1 MSLSPSPIAAAALG
15 EARGHAQGG
24 RLAEALE
31 AARRAAQADAGLGEA
46 YAIWGVAAAELGRF
60 NDAVEPLMAAAER
73 IPAGSIGWA
82 NITSQL
88 ARALSNTGFWAEA
101 VRRAEAVTAIDA
113 PDPEVR
119 ERIGAAFARMNLP
132 ERGLP
137 HLEWARGLRPD
148 RPQLLAELG
157 LAYMADG
164 RLDAAE
170 QAFEAAIDLS
180 PRMVQPHAALA
191 QLRRWTPGTA
201 HVARLTA
208 VRDDPRL
215 ESLERGSLGFAL
227 FKELDDLGAVEDAW
241 RVLAEANEACRTEAT
256 VDWSAAGDAEL
267 MQSLMELFPVE
278 RLKAAPPP
286 KDRAAPTPIFI
297 VGLPRS
303 GTTLLERML
312 AGHSE
317 VQALGEL
324 PTFPIVFRTASSHT
338 DRRSLTPEVIR
349 AAAGGDWAA
358 VGELYLQEIAPLGL
372 EAPYVIDKLPANSL
386 LVGAIRLALP
396 RARIIH
402 MRRAPMDA
410 LFGAY
415 KVRFAGWYG
424 WAYRQADMAAHFV
437 NHQRLM
443 DHWRA
448 GLGPSLIELDYEALV
463 QDPEPEIRRILA
475 ALGLAFEPACLEPH
489 KTAGPVRT
497 ASMVQVREPISAA
510 RVGGWRRYES
520 QLEPLRAALQAQGI
534 AAD

>member
-1 MSLSPSPIAAAALG
+1 MSLSPSPIAAAALS
-15 EARGHAQGG
+15 EARGHAQAG

-31 AARRAAQADAGLGEA
+31 AARQAAQADAGLGEA

-73 IPAGSIGWA
+73 VPPGSIGWA

-101 VRRAEAVTAIDA
+101 VRRAEAVEAINP
-113 PDPEVR
+113 PDPEIR
-119 ERIGAAFARMNLP
+119 GRIGAAFARMNLP
-132 ERGLP
+132 QRGLP
-137 HLEWARGLRPD
+137 HLEWARSRQPE
-148 RPQLLAELG
+148 RPQLLSELG
-157 LAYMADG
+157 LVYMADG
-164 RLDAAE
+164 RLDDAE
-170 QAFEAAIDLS
+170 QAFEAAIALS
-180 PRMVQPHAALA
+180 PQMVQPHAALA
-191 QLRRWTPGTA
+191 QLRRWRPETA
-201 HVARLTA
+201 HVERLIA

-215 ESLERGSLGFAL
+215 EPLERGSLGFAL
-227 FKELDDLGAVEDAW
+227 FKELDDLGATEDAW
-241 RVLAEANEACRTEAT
+241 RVLAEANEACWTDAT

-278 RLKAAPPP
+278 RLQAAPPP
-286 KDRAAPTPIFI
+286 TDRAAPTPIFI

-324 PTFPIVFRTASSHT
+324 PTFPIVFRTASTHA

-349 AAAGGDWAA
+349 AAASGDWRA

-402 MRRAPMDA
+402 VRRSPMDV

-424 WAYRQADMAAHFV
+424 WAYRQTEMAAHYV

-448 GLGPSLIELDYEALV
+448 GLGASLIEVDYEALV
-463 QDPEPEIRRILA
+463 QAPEPEVRRMLA
-475 ALGLAFEPACLEPH
+475 ALGLAFEAACLEPH
-489 KTAGPVRT
+489 KTVGPVRT
-497 ASMVQVREPISAA
+497 ASMVQVREPISTA
-510 RVGGWRRYES
+510 RIGGWRRYAG
-520 QLEPLRAALQAQGI
+520 QLEPLRTALQAQGI
-534 AAD
+534 DAD